1 MNNRLFAFPIL
12 LFLLLP
18 CSGFAQSCSSGG
30 SAAGTAYVSS
40 IINWSQ
46 SGDLYFTVTG
56 APPNV
61 CGALATIRNG
71 SCLYTPGWICTDGN
85 GNSLR
90 GPWRWIDQPG
100 DQTDT
105 NIHFDWPNG
114 TSTYF
119 TTNHYW
125 DKTCPTPV
133 ITSSNGTPP
142 ASFSGTGSDGNWG
155 AGFGSWTSVK
165 LQFQDNTTGGYWNP
179 LTSDY
184 TALTPPDISGSVTS
198 SVGSIGPGTSD
209 SPSYQMTWD
218 GSAAMPLDEQAGHS
232 YTWTMILLDGDT
244 QCHNSV
250 PLTFR
255 MPRCIPS
262 INNPC

>member
-1 MNNRLFAFPIL
+1 
-12 LFLLLP
+12 LLP

-56 APPNV
+56 APPQRLRPLLLPSV
-61 CGALATIRNG
+61 MAPAYIRRAG
-71 SCLYTPGWICTDGN
+71 YARMEMEIRSEVA
-85 GNSLR
+85 
-90 GPWRWIDQPG
+90 WRWIDQPG

-198 SVGSIGPGTSD
+198 SVGSIGPGELRT
-209 SPSYQMTWD
+209 P
-218 GSAAMPLDEQAGHS
+218 
-232 YTWTMILLDGDT
+232 
-244 QCHNSV
+244 
-250 PLTFR
+250 
-255 MPRCIPS
+255 
-262 INNPC
+262 